1 LARPSWTHTIA
12 VKKPLDVLQQKFQAA
27 LNLHRQ
33 GKLADAAKLCEEI
46 IFYDRKHF
54 GAHLLLGTICG
65 ENRQF
70 ERAVEF
76 LSKAIKLNPKNA
88 EAHFNCGIA
97 LKELKRYEQALL
109 SYDTAISLK
118 HNYHEAY
125 YNRGIVH
132 LELSRFED
140 ALASND
146 RAIFLK
152 PDFAEAYNNRGMAL
166 KELNRLDEALA
177 NCDIAI
183 KLKPNYEVAHKNR
196 GFVLKEV
203 GRLDEAL
210 ASYNKAIELK
220 PDYAE
225 AYSDRGIAFWELK
238 RLDEALA
245 SCNKAIELKPDYAE
259 AYNNSGMALKELKRL
274 DEALASYNKAVELKP
289 DYAEAYN
296 NCGMVLIELKRHDE
310 ALASYNKAVELKP
323 GIDFLISYRL
333 HTKMFI
339 CDWRNLKQ
347 EIQELRLQI
356 EKSKTASNPFILLGL
371 VDSAPLQKKCAEI
384 YTKDKHSNLQ
394 RGLSPTV
401 PSRKHRITIGYFS
414 ADFHNHATAYLMAEL
429 FERHDHDRFRVV
441 AFSLGPNSKSEMRER
456 IKPHF
461 DAFHDVGVM
470 SDREIVGL
478 ARQEEIDIAIDLKGF
493 TKDSRVNIF
502 ASRLAPVQVNYL
514 GYPGTMAADFIDYV
528 IADPTLI
535 PLEYQEH
542 YSEKVVYLPHSYQ
555 PNDRKREIS
564 QKKFTRAELGLPKD
578 GFVYCCFNNNWKI
591 TPDVFDLWMDV
602 LKRTP
607 TSVLW
612 LLEDNK
618 HVAENLRREAQV
630 RGVKPDRLIFAR
642 RMPMAQHLA
651 RHKCA
656 DLFLDTLPCNAHTTA
671 SDALWAGLPVLTRMG
686 ESFASRVAA
695 SLLNAIGLPELI
707 ANSAIEYERLAIDLA
722 QYPAKLAA
730 IKQKLSDNQLTMPL
744 FDSQLYAK
752 HLEAAYIAMHE
763 RYRSGL
769 PAAHIRID
777 P

>member
-1 LARPSWTHTIA
+1 LARPSWTNTIA
-12 VKKPLDVLQQKFQAA
+12 VKKPQDVLQRKFQAG
-27 LNLHRQ
+27 LNLHRE
-33 GKLADAAKLCEEI
+33 GKLLDAAKLCEEI
-46 IFYDRKHF
+46 IFYDRRHL
-54 GAHLLLGTICG
+54 GAHLLLGIIFG

-76 LSKAIKLNPKNA
+76 LSKAIKLNPRNA

-109 SYDTAISLK
+109 SYDAAISLK

-125 YNRGIVH
+125 YNRGIVQ
-132 LELSRFED
+132 LELSSFED

-146 RAIFLK
+146 RAISLKPDFAEAYNNRGMALKGLERLDEALADCDMAIKLKPNYAVAHKNRGFALKELGRLDEALASYSKAIKYK

-166 KELNRLDEALA
+166 KEL
-177 NCDIAI
+177 
-183 KLKPNYEVAHKNR
+183 K
-196 GFVLKEV
+196 
-203 GRLDEAL
+203 RLDEAL

-225 AYSDRGIAFWELK
+225 AYMNRGIALWEL
-238 RLDEALA
+238 
-245 SCNKAIELKPDYAE
+245 N
-259 AYNNSGMALKELKRL
+259 RL
-274 DEALASYNKAVELKP
+274 DEALASYNKAIEFKP
-289 DYAEAYN
+289 DFAEAYSN
-296 NCGMVLIELKRHDE
+296 RAMTLWGLKRLDE
-310 ALASYNKAVELKP
+310 ALASYSKAVELKP
-323 GIDFLISYRL
+323 GVDYLLGYCL
-333 HTKMFI
+333 HAKMFV
-339 CDWRNLKQ
+339 CDWRNLNQ
-347 EIQELRLQI
+347 EIQELQLQI
-356 EKSKTASNPFILLGL
+356 EKSKTASSPFILLGL
-371 VDSAPLQKKCAEI
+371 VDSAPLQRKCSEI
-384 YTKDKHSNLQ
+384 FTKEKRSSLQ
-394 RGLSPTV
+394 WGLAPTV
-401 PSRKHRITIGYFS
+401 PNRKHRITIGYFS

-429 FERHDHDRFRVV
+429 FERHDHDRFRVL
-441 AFSLGPNSKSEMRER
+441 AFSFGRNSKSEMRER
-456 IKPHF
+456 IKPNF
-461 DAFHDVGVM
+461 EAFHDVGLM
-470 SDREIVGL
+470 PDSEIAGL
-478 ARQEEIDIAIDLKGF
+478 ARKEEIDIAVDLKGF
-493 TKDSRVNIF
+493 TKDSRKNIF

-514 GYPGTMAADFIDYV
+514 GYPGTMAADFIDYI

-535 PLEYQEH
+535 PPECQEH

-555 PNDRKREIS
+555 PNDRKREIAE
-564 QKKFTRAELGLPKD
+564 KNFTRAELGFPKD

-607 TSVLW
+607 TSVFW

-618 HVAENLRREAQV
+618 HAAENLRREAQV
-630 RGVKPDRLIFAR
+630 RGVEPDRLIFAG

-656 DLFLDTLPCNAHTTA
+656 DLFLDTLPYNAHTTA

-707 ANSAIEYERLAIDLA
+707 TTSAAEYERMAIDLA
-722 QYPAKLAA
+722 QNPVKLAA
-730 IKQKLSDNQLTMPL
+730 IKQKLSDNRLTMPL

-752 HLEAAYIAMHE
+752 HLEAAYTAMHE
-763 RYRSGL
+763 RYQSGL
-769 PAAHIRID
+769 PAAPIRIN